1 MNYDAFLSRAGANMQ
16 ESAIR
21 QMGTVLSKS
30 KDMISF
36 APGYPAEDQF
46 PWPPLTGNRPGVAD
60 RAPMGACCSTVP
72 RAGTVRCARPRSR

>member
-1 MNYDAFLSRAGANMQ
+1 MTNYEQFLSHAAGLMK

-21 QMGTVLSKS
+21 QMGSVLSQS

-46 PWPPLTGNRPGVAD
+46 PGSTSRTSAVSSSREPTEAS
-60 RAPMGACCSTVP
+60 CSTDP
-72 RAGTVRCARPRSR
+72 LAGSARCARPRST